1 MRLPAFFTPHA
12 HLILAISQAL
22 LGAPFIPELLSLL
35 AVEKQVLKNKPT
47 ILKQHVMKEEKNKKH
62 CQLNTPHLE
71 AHPNSG
77 SGNEGKDVG

>member
-35 AVEKQVLKNKPT
+35 AVEKQVLKNKPI
-47 ILKQHVMKEEKNKKH
+47 ILKQHVMKEQKNQKT
-62 CQLNTPHLE
+62 LPAE
-71 AHPNSG
+71 HPTSR
-77 SGNEGKDVG
+77 SPPKLRQRQ